1 MGDQLENQW
10 NELRDSIEIQDE
22 SPPVN
27 EEDSIPIPD
36 VSVTQDILAETGIFD
51 DIFIEPFNFNTNL
64 SLNCQIIIIILLL
77 IILFKEEI
85 MKNKFVKTFF
95 K

>member
-22 SPPVN
+22 SPPVD

-51 DIFIEPFNFNTNL
+51 DIFI
-64 SLNCQIIIIILLL
+64 
-77 IILFKEEI
+77 
-85 MKNKFVKTFF
+85 
-95 K
+95 